1 MLENHKAIRAVQRF
15 TGTPISAP
23 PTPAGSEVGAA
34 IRQCGAAFLGIGV
47 FSGVINLLALTGSL
61 YMLQVY
67 DRVLP
72 SRSIPTLVAL
82 TVLMLI
88 LYSANGFLDLI
99 RMRIMSRVGTQI
111 DRTLRQRVFTAVLN
125 SPLRTKQG
133 NDGSQSIRDL
143 DSIRTFLSGLGP
155 IALFDLPWLPLY
167 LILVYALHPW
177 LGIVA
182 TIGAAILVTMTFLT
196 EVRTR
201 KPMRVA
207 AASSTSRQ
215 IFSEAN
221 RRNAEVIR
229 AMGMGGRMNAMWNI
243 LCESTLKDQ
252 LQASDIG
259 TSYGTVS
266 KIIRMILQSA
276 ILGIGAYLVILGEA
290 SGGVI
295 IASSITVSRALA
307 PIEIAIANWKGFL
320 GARQAYDRLTRLL
333 TTNPADTQLFELPPP
348 VRSLS
353 VENLTLGAPGQRQP
367 LVSNVTFQLEAGSG
381 LGIIGPSAS
390 GKSSLARGLVG
401 VWRPLGGTVRLDGA
415 TLEQWDSELLGR
427 HVGYLPQDI
436 ELFDGTVAENI
447 ARFDPDADMDSII
460 TAARAAAVHDMI
472 LRFPDGYNTRLGES
486 GACLSA
492 GQRQRV
498 ALARALY
505 GNPFLVV
512 LDEPN
517 SNLDSVGD
525 IGLTQAILSVRA
537 RGGIVIVI
545 AHRPSAIEGVD
556 QLLVMNEGR
565 PYAFGPK
572 DRISKKIVRSNPPPV
587 PRVDKDPNGVAP
599 RQLGAGHFTNSGPRS
614 LASSIANSTQSP
626 RPV

>member
-1 MLENHKAIRAVQRF
+1 MLENHKSIRAVQRF
-15 TGTPISAP
+15 TGTPISAALA
-23 PTPAGSEVGAA
+23 PTGSEVGAA
-34 IRQCGAAFLGIGV
+34 IRKCGGAFVGIGI

-72 SRSIPTLVAL
+72 SRSVPTLVGL

-88 LYSANGFLDLI
+88 LYSANGVLDLI

-111 DRTLRQRVFTAVLN
+111 DRTLRQRVFSAALN

-133 NDGSQSIRDL
+133 NDGSQSTRDL
-143 DSIRTFLSGLGP
+143 DQIRTFLSGLGP
-155 IALFDLPWLPLY
+155 IALFDLPWLPIY
-167 LILVYALHPW
+167 LVLVYALHPF
-177 LGIVA
+177 LGAVA
-182 TIGAAILVTMTFLT
+182 TLGAIILVVMTFLT

-207 AASSTSRQ
+207 SASGVSRQ

-229 AMGMGGRMNAMWNI
+229 AMGMGGRMNAMWNV
-243 LCESTLKDQ
+243 LCESTLRDQ

-259 TSYGTVS
+259 SGYGTLS
-266 KIIRMILQSA
+266 KIVRMILQSA

-307 PIEIAIANWKGFL
+307 PIEVAIANWKGFL
-320 GARQAYDRLTRLL
+320 GARQSYERLTHLL
-333 TTNPADTQLFELPPP
+333 TTNPAEAELFELPAP
-348 VRSLS
+348 VRNLT
-353 VENLTLGAPGQRQP
+353 VENLTLAAPGQRQP
-367 LVSNVTFQLEAGSG
+367 LVSNVNFQLEAGSG

-401 VWRPLGGTVRLDGA
+401 VWRPLAGTVRLDGA
-415 TLEQWDSELLGR
+415 ALEQWNPESLGR
-427 HVGYLPQDI
+427 HIGYLPQDI

-447 ARFDPDADMDSII
+447 ARFDPAAEMDGVIA
-460 TAARAAAVHDMI
+460 AARAADVHEMI
-472 LRFPDGYNTRLGES
+472 LRFPDGYNTRLGEA
-486 GACLSA
+486 GTCLSA

-525 IGLTQAILSVRA
+525 TGLTQAIVSVRA

-556 QLLVMNEGR
+556 QLLVMNDGR

-572 DRISKKIVRSNPPPV
+572 DRISKKVVRSNAPPASRGATDATAEALSPQHAQHFTRPGPKSPADAALSS
-587 PRVDKDPNGVAP
+587 PRV
-599 RQLGAGHFTNSGPRS
+599 
-614 LASSIANSTQSP
+614 
-626 RPV
+626 

>member
-1 MLENHKAIRAVQRF
+1 MLENHRSIRAVQRF
-15 TGTPISAP
+15 AGTPIGGPPAP
-23 PTPAGSEVGAA
+23 AVSEVGAA
-34 IRQCGAAFLGIGV
+34 IRKCTAAFIGIGV

-72 SRSIPTLVAL
+72 SRSIPTLVGL

-88 LYSANGFLDLI
+88 LYSANGVLDLI
-99 RMRIMSRVGTQI
+99 RMRIMSRVGSQI
-111 DRTLRQRVFTAVLN
+111 DRTLRQRVFGAVLN
-125 SPLRTKQG
+125 TPLRSGQG

-143 DSIRTFLSGLGP
+143 DQIRTFLSGLGP

-167 LILVYALHPW
+167 LVLVYALHPL

-182 TIGAAILVTMTFLT
+182 TLGAIMLVIMTMLT
-196 EVRTR
+196 ELRTR
-201 KPMRVA
+201 KPLRVA
-207 AASSTSRQ
+207 AASSASRQ

-229 AMGMGGRMNAMWNI
+229 AMGMTGRMNAMWNV
-243 LCESTLKDQ
+243 LCESTLQDQ

-259 TSYGTVS
+259 TSYGTIS

-276 ILGIGAYLVILGEA
+276 ILGLGAYLVIQSEA
-290 SGGVI
+290 SAGVI

-307 PIEIAIANWKGFL
+307 PIEVAIANWKGFI
-320 GARQAYDRLTRLL
+320 GARQSYERLTRLL
-333 TTNPADTQLFELPPP
+333 TIHPADTQVVELPAP
-348 VRSLS
+348 VNNVS

-367 LVSNVTFQLEAGSG
+367 IVSNVTFQLEAGSG

-401 VWRPLGGTVRLDGA
+401 VWRPLAGTVRLDGA
-415 TLEQWDSELLGR
+415 TLDQWHPESLGR
-427 HVGYLPQDI
+427 HIGYLPQDI

-447 ARFDPDADMDSII
+447 ARFDPNAEMDAVIA
-460 TAARAAAVHDMI
+460 AARAAAVHDMI
-472 LRFPDGYNTRLGES
+472 LRFPDGYNTRLGE
-486 GACLSA
+486 AATRLSA

-505 GNPFLVV
+505 GDPFLVV

-525 IGLTQAILSVRA
+525 VGLTQAIASVRA

-545 AHRPSAIEGVD
+545 AHRPSAIEGID

-565 PYAFGPK
+565 PFAFGPK
-572 DRISKKIVRSNPPPV
+572 DRISKKILRTNPPSV
-587 PRVDKDPNGVAP
+587 PRAAKDPAVTADQAAQIG
-599 RQLGAGHFTNSGPRS
+599 GGHFTDPGPRRR
-614 LASSIANSTQSP
+614 T
-626 RPV
+626 